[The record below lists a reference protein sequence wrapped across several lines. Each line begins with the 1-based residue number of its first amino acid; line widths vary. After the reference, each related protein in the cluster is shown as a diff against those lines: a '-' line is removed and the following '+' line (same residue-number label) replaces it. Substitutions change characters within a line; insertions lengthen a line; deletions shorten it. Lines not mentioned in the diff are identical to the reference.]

1 MVGTPPAVDSD
12 ANSAPAHR
20 TRAQLSLELAL
31 SFVIAPAAAALP
43 RLSTFKQLLSKENA
57 RKLTEA
63 RGKHTCMSTARKT
76 AQSDGRKRKACEE
89 DTARVKKSKGVV
101 AADAT
106 ALHPFDHDPADD
118 CETCFQAY
126 QDICPFLTK
135 LAQRLGKNKKD
146 LW

>member
-1 MVGTPPAVDSD
+1 M
-12 ANSAPAHR
+12 
-20 TRAQLSLELAL
+20 
-31 SFVIAPAAAALP
+31 SFVIAPVALP
-43 RLSTFKQLLSKENA
+43 LLSTFKGERAKL
-57 RKLTEA
+57 RKA
-63 RGKHTCMSTARKT
+63 GGKHTCMSTGARKT

-89 DTARVKKSKGVV
+89 DTARMKRPKGVV
-101 AADAT
+101 AADAR